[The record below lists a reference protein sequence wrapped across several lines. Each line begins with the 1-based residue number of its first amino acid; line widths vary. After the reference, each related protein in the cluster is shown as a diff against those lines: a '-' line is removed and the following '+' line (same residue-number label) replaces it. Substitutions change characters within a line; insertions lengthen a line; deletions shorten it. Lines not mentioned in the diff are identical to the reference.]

1 MMSLRLVG
9 TEVSALSAAAL
20 SVPLRL
26 ILRHERFD
34 ADVPHPTPVVLVHGF
49 LGDPTNFLLLR
60 SSLAARGMQNF
71 ASFSYAPR
79 LDYQRVARRLSHAIE
94 AVCLTTGSQQ
104 VDVVGHSLGGLVAR
118 YLIEMEGPA
127 RVRRLVT
134 MGSPYFASALWQ
146 HELSIFGES
155 DPFIATPHPV
165 YGPHAAHVRN
175 GGRVVVVPE
184 CGHWGLLYHPTVLHE
199 ATDFLVGNSR
209 PAALTVEP
217 LALEAAS

>member
-1 MMSLRLVG
+1 MISLRLVG

-26 ILRHERFD
+26 VFRHERFEP
-34 ADVPHPTPVVLVHGF
+34 DVPHPTPVVLVHGF
-49 LGDPTNFLLLR
+49 LGDPTNFLLVR
-60 SSLAARGMQNF
+60 SYLAARGMQNF
-71 ASFSYAPR
+71 ASFSYGPR
-79 LDYQRVARRLSHAIE
+79 LDYQRLARRLGRAID
-94 AVCLTTGSQQ
+94 ALCLATESPR

-118 YLIEMEGPA
+118 YLIEMEGPG
-127 RVRRLVT
+127 RIRRLVT
-134 MGSPYFASALWQ
+134 MGSPYFANALWA

-155 DPFIATPHPV
+155 DPFVAPPHAV

-199 ATDFLVGNSR
+199 TTDFLLGTR
-209 PAALTVEP
+209 PSALTAEP
-217 LALEAAS
+217 LALEEAS